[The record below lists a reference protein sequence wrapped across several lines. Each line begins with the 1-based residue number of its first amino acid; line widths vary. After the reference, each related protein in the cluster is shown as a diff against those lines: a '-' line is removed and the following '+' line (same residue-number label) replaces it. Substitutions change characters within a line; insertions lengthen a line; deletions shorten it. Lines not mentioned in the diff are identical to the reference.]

1 MHYKFEH
8 YIHLPFLTLLL
19 YENALAAAAVVTAVA
34 IRTAV
39 KKRKKRLMW
48 VRSLFQKRSEL
59 GTYNYNLLMAESDTS
74 RCQGFTQL
82 TV

>member
-1 MHYKFEH
+1 L
-8 YIHLPFLTLLL
+8 LPLLL
-19 YENALAAAAVVTAVA
+19 YENAPAAAAVVTAVA

-39 KKRKKRLMW
+39 KKRLMW

-82 TV
+82 TM

>member
-19 YENALAAAAVVTAVA
+19 YENAPAAAAVVTAVA